1 LVKTFRLILEYDGTD
16 FEGWQ
21 SQPAPSRTVQSCLGE
36 ALEQI
41 TGSRPKIVGSG
52 RTDSG
57 VHARGQVAC
66 CRLQTR
72 LGVAELHRALNAT
85 LPADLAVRQ
94 LDEVSADFDPRR
106 AARSKLYR
114 YCIWNGPRRSP
125 LRARCTTWVRE
136 PLDLTVMRSAACAL
150 QGTHDFASFQA
161 AGSPVA
167 STIRTLCRVELRGR
181 SGADIE
187 LDFEGT
193 GFLRYMV
200 RNLTGTL
207 LEIGRG
213 RRAPE
218 DIDRILAARD
228 RAVAGR
234 TAPAEGLTLLWVRYD
249 EPEAREPVDRTDPT
263 ALPLG
268 SELG

>member
-1 LVKTFRLILEYDGTD
+1 MKTFRLILEYDGTD

-21 SQPAPSRTVQSCLGE
+21 SQRAPSRTVQGCLGE
-36 ALEQI
+36 ALEKI
-41 TGSRPKIVGSG
+41 TGSRPKILGSG

-57 VHARGQVAC
+57 VHASGQVAC
-66 CRLQTR
+66 CGVETR
-72 LGVAELHRALNAT
+72 LDVEELHRALNAT
-85 LPADLAVRQ
+85 LPADLAVLQ

-125 LRARCTTWVRE
+125 LRARRTTWVRE
-136 PLDLTVMRSAACAL
+136 PLDLEAMRQAACAL

-167 STIRTLCRVELRGR
+167 STTRTLSRVELRGR
-181 SGADIE
+181 SGADVE

-193 GFLRYMV
+193 GFLRHMV

-213 RRAPE
+213 RRPPQ

-228 RAVAGR
+228 RGVAGR
-234 TAPAEGLTLLWVRYD
+234 TAPAEGLTLVWVRYD
-249 EPEAREPVDRTDPT
+249 EPIADERADRAEPAPT
-263 ALPLG
+263 PLRP
-268 SELG
+268 ELG